1 MAPIF
6 NVALPVFGLIL
17 AGYLS
22 GRMGWLGSESST
34 ALNRFVYWMA
44 LPALLFVGMA
54 KVPVREVLN
63 WPFLA
68 AFGGG
73 TTFAFALAFAV
84 NRAAFPSR
92 LAEQTLRSLSTAFA
106 NVGYMGVPL
115 YLAAFGPERTLPALI
130 ATVFVSAIAVAGAV
144 ALIELDLASGNG
156 KPRILRDIGL
166 ALLKNPL
173 VVMPLAGLALSAAGA
188 RLPLPIETFCSLLG
202 AAAGPCALFAIG
214 LFLVG
219 KPLVGNWTELGWI
232 SLMKLVV
239 QPAATWVLAVPV
251 LQLEPFWAG
260 SAVLLSALPTGALVF
275 TLAQN
280 YEVWP
285 GGAST
290 AILVTTVLSVV
301 TVSAILVLSGLT

>member
-1 MAPIF
+1 VAPIF

-17 AGYLS
+17 AGYLA
-22 GRMGWLGSESST
+22 GRLGWLGSESSD

-44 LPALLFVGMA
+44 LPALLFVAMA
-54 KVPVREVLN
+54 KVPVADVLN

-68 AFGGG
+68 AFAGGM
-73 TTFAFALAFAV
+73 TLSFAAAFAV
-84 NRAAFPSR
+84 NLAAFPAR
-92 LAEQTLRSLSTAFA
+92 LAEQTLRSLAGVFA

-130 ATVFVSAIAVAGAV
+130 ATVFVSAIAVGGTV
-144 ALIELDLASGNG
+144 ALIEIDLARAGEQ
-156 KPRILRDIGL
+156 KRILRDIAG

-173 VVMPLAGLALSAAGA
+173 VVMPLAGLGLSALG
-188 RLPLPIETFCSLLG
+188 LPLPTPVETFGNLLG

-219 KPLVGNWTELGWI
+219 KPLAGNWPELGWI
-232 SLMKLVV
+232 SVMKLVV

-251 LQLEPFWAG
+251 LGLDPFWAG
-260 SAVLLSALPTGALVF
+260 SAVLLAGLPTGALVF

-280 YEVWP
+280 YDIWP
-285 GGAST
+285 GGASA

-301 TVSAILVLSGLT
+301 TVSAILVWSGLT